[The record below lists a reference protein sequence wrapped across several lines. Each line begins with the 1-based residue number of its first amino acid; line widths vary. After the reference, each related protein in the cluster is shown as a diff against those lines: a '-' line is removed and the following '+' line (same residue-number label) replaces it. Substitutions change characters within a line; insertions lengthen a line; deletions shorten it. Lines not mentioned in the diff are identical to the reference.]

1 MMLEKFLVIV
11 NKDFDNE
18 EIYYCGINQILAFKK
33 FKELPDN
40 IYKQMVKANVKML
53 EIEGA
58 KLIDTYEIIE
68 RIA

>member
-40 IYKQMVKANVKML
+40 IYMVKANVKML